1 MKRVEDICKTCR
13 KRSHNGFCTQ
23 WQRVR
28 AGFCGYRGH
37 YAEYDPEDP
46 TIDREAR
53 IEEYYA
59 FQKSLDWLD
68 SANA

>member
-13 KRSHNGFCTQ
+13 KRDPEHASFCTQ

-28 AGFCGYRGH
+28 AGLCGYRGH

-46 TIDREAR
+46 TIDRKAR

-59 FQKSLDWLD
+59 FQKSLDFLD
-68 SANA
+68 YA